1 MTNHFTTKF
10 SISSKVHQSQVNC
23 GGLYTSLQAKNKFLA
38 LELGL
43 QPANSQKYYGDL
55 QRPVVTTVRVQV

>member
-1 MTNHFTTKF
+1 MSSPFTIKY

-23 GGLYTSLQAKNKFLA
+23 GGLRTSLQAKNKILA

-43 QPANSQKYYGDL
+43 QPANSQRYYGDL
-55 QRPVVTTVRVQV
+55 KGPAEITVRIKV